1 MKCPPGQLMGKNK
14 KHILYLCADIGV
26 SFGGTKGA
34 AIHIREFVETLSAA
48 GHDVIVAV
56 SKKEDELAFET
67 AYPVHVLPDA
77 SFYAYANNPDMG
89 VDEKQSLKEAGDYF
103 RNKQV
108 HDFIAELYQKT
119 KFDLIYER
127 YSLFGVAGR
136 IISKTLGIPLVL
148 EVNAPLVYE
157 AAQYRKLHH
166 VALAKSIESF
176 LFSSSDHIVSV
187 SSGLQEYI
195 LKIAEQAKVSVIPN
209 GVSLENFDAAN
220 SSVDWRRKLT
230 RHPETD
236 FVIGFVGSIKPWH
249 GVDLLIDAFAKLYA
263 HDEEFSLCIVGN
275 GDKNYQSQLE
285 EQCREK
291 GLKKRVMFFGAV
303 PYDSIPAVMKSM
315 DVLVAPYPEMENFYF
330 SPLKIFEYMASGR
343 PIVSSSIG
351 QIKDVLT
358 HEKNA
363 LLVPAG
369 NTGALQDALIRI
381 KRDSQLRKRLA
392 QASYAEVRSNHLWQH
407 RLEKITEIMESLSRD
422 AGKQGKSS
430 YANKL

>member
-1 MKCPPGQLMGKNK
+1 MEKNK
-14 KHILYLCADIGV
+14 KRILYLCADIGV

-34 AIHIREFVETLSAA
+34 AIHIREFVETLSTA
-48 GHDVIVAV
+48 GHEVIVAV

-67 AYPVHVLPDA
+67 EYPVHVLPDA

-89 VDEKQSLKEAGDYF
+89 ADERQSLKESGDYF

-136 IISKTLGIPLVL
+136 VISKALGIPLVL

-157 AAQYRKLHH
+157 AAHYRKLHH
-166 VALAKSIESF
+166 VALAKSIECF
-176 LFSSSDHIVSV
+176 LFSNADHIVSV

-209 GVSLENFDAAN
+209 GVSLENFDHAD
-220 SSVDWRRKLT
+220 SSMDWRRKLT

-249 GVDLLIDAFAKLYA
+249 GVEVLIDALAGLHTENK
-263 HDEEFSLCIVGN
+263 DFSVCIVGN
-275 GDKNYQSQLE
+275 GDKDYQNQLE
-285 EQCREK
+285 EQCKQK
-291 GLKKRVMFFGAV
+291 GLKKQVMFFGAV

-358 HEKNA
+358 NEKNA

-369 NTGALQDALIRI
+369 NTVALQDALIRI
-381 KRDSQLRKRLA
+381 KRDSQLRNRLA
-392 QASYAEVRSNHLWQH
+392 QAAYLEVSSNHLWQH
-407 RLEKITEIMESLSRD
+407 RLVKITEIMECLSR
-422 AGKQGKSS
+422 ANGKHDKSS